1 MKTYTTFQGA
11 RRAARIGRSQHY
23 RPILRVLD
31 GTSTEDLFIVLD
43 DMRTTLHAVDPETG
57 RSDGMISFLT
67 LSTLKEV

>member
-43 DMRTTLHAVDPETG
+43 DMRTTLHAVDDMG
-57 RSDGMISFLT
+57 RTDGSITFLT
-67 LSTLKEV
+67 LSTLSEA